1 MIRIAHHESSK
12 NGSGRS
18 SIGPNRAECVDKAQE
33 EPSRSVQ
40 FIERLVA
47 KRPGFCLGAALSIGI
62 ALGWWVKRS

>member
-18 SIGPNRAECVDKAQE
+18 SIGATGAECIDKGRE
-33 EPSRSVQ
+33 GPSQSVR
-40 FIERLVA
+40 FIERFVA
-47 KRPGFCLGAALSIGI
+47 DRPGFCLGVALSVGI